1 MGNQK
6 HSAMPPCVLVAEDE
20 LIIGVDLCDTVEE
33 AGYMVE
39 GPYDRLDSAM
49 LSIQKKRP
57 DVAILD
63 VRLDDGD
70 VFPLA
75 EALMNEKVPVIF
87 HSGRVSP
94 QEVHDRFPQALA
106 CSKPCPPGQMIEM
119 VREALDDT

>member
-1 MGNQK
+1 
-6 HSAMPPCVLVAEDE
+6 MPPCVLVAEDE

-33 AGYMVE
+33 AGYLVE
-39 GPYDRLDSAM
+39 GPYDRIDDAM

-75 EALMNEKVPVIF
+75 EALMAENVPVIF
-87 HSGRVSP
+87 HSGQFSP
-94 QEVHDRFPQALA
+94 SEVNDRFPGAQT
-106 CSKPCPPGQMIEM
+106 CSKPCPPNRMIGM
-119 VREALDDT
+119 VREALDHAA